1 MEYHQAIQNR
11 AGQTVAVTNKYVPTL
26 IVSGVNSAGLLA
38 QSQALDPL
46 AQKRDN
52 ASAAAIAAANAEN
65 LGYAAIRAL
74 TVSLPHAAEG
84 ELSDSIPA
92 ESALLDLLTPVY
104 GVDPRTTELALQRG
118 NRLVSALTSI
128 NTYLAGLTPPRGP
141 VTSGGKGV
149 ADLSAL
155 IAAQPALEQAVEDR
169 GADLTGGRNDLHT
182 AAVGV
187 DRLNKHFYT
196 RLQSEGRTNPD
207 LANAL
212 KQIDTGTG
220 NLPPT
225 LGVKSVLQGGT
236 DHLHILLGY
245 DPGTFN
251 GNAVNTVEWQVVGV
265 DADFTNHSVTVDPS
279 GNVLGPFTVGQTVNL
294 RTRVTSHTGTT
305 LGSVR
310 TLTIAAI

>member
-1 MEYHQAIQNR
+1 MEFHQAIQNR

-26 IVSGVNSAGLLA
+26 TVSGVTSAGLLA

-52 ASAAAIAAANAEN
+52 AQAAAGAAANAEH

-74 TVSLPHAAEG
+74 DFSLPPAAEG
-84 ELSDSIPA
+84 ELSDTIPA

-104 GVDPRTTELALQRG
+104 GVDPRTTELALKRG
-118 NRLVSALTSI
+118 QKLVAALTSI
-128 NTYLAGLTPPRGP
+128 NTYLAGRTPPRGP

-155 IAAQPALEQAVEDR
+155 IDAQPALEQAVEDR
-169 GADLTGGRNDLHT
+169 AADLTGGRNGLHT

-196 RLQSEGRTNPD
+196 KLQSEGRTNPA
-207 LANAL
+207 LADAL

-220 NLPPT
+220 NLPAT

-236 DHLHILLGY
+236 DHLHILLSY
-245 DPGTFN
+245 DPASYVGTDT
-251 GNAVNTVEWQVVGV
+251 NTVEWQVVSV
-265 DADFTNHSVTVDPS
+265 DADFKNHSVAVDPS
-279 GNVLGPFTVGQTVNL
+279 GNALGPFAVGQTVNL
-294 RTRVTSHTGTT
+294 RTRVTSNTGTT

-310 TLTIAAI
+310 TLTLAAP